1 MNTTSRTDPA
11 TAMTEEDYQE
21 PAEIFISKGLG
32 RKRNALGYHRFA
44 TAAEAIE
51 FAVEEFSSLG
61 SEGLVMTV
69 ADKRF
74 NLEAL
79 RTLYNR
85 AEGDQPDD
93 PTDEPSAEPS
103 DPQPESDSGTA
114 G

>member
-1 MNTTSRTDPA
+1 MNATSRTDPA
-11 TAMTEEDYQE
+11 TAMSEEDYLE

-79 RTLYNR
+79 RTLHRR
-85 AEGDQPDD
+85 AGDSHSSDETADVEPD
-93 PTDEPSAEPS
+93 TDRAA
-103 DPQPESDSGTA
+103 A

>member
-1 MNTTSRTDPA
+1 MNATSRTDPA
-11 TAMTEEDYQE
+11 TAMSEADYLE

-32 RKRNALGYHRFA
+32 RKRNALGYHRFE

-79 RTLYNR
+79 RALYRPVDTDPSSDEAEQAAETPDNATR
-85 AEGDQPDD
+85 A
-93 PTDEPSAEPS
+93 A
-103 DPQPESDSGTA
+103 A